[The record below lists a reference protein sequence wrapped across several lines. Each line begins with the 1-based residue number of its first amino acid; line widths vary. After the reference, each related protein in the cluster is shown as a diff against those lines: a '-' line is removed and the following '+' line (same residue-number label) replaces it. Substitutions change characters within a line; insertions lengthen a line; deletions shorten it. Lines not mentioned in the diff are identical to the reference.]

1 MASMMASMNDQKT
14 RQIRRYCPACG
25 PGRYAN
31 VLASHK
37 APHEDEETGIWSST
51 TSYMLECGGCK
62 TVFFQEE
69 YMCSEDVGPDGL
81 EKLVTYYPAPAK
93 RKRPE
98 WFSLLDLEAGLYRLL
113 TGTYNA
119 LDGCPRSIGYGRTN
133 HFRPGI

>member
-1 MASMMASMNDQKT
+1 
-14 RQIRRYCPACG
+14 
-25 PGRYAN
+25 
-31 VLASHK
+31 
-37 APHEDEETGIWSST
+37 
-51 TSYMLECGGCK
+51 MLECGGCK

-113 TGTYNA
+113 TETYNA
-119 LDGCPRSIGYGRTN
+119 LDGCPRSIGYGHTN